1 MQAGS
6 VREPTDTDQQAAH
19 PDQDFAGKAP
29 LSSEQQV
36 ATEVSMKQQYKFS
49 LGYYLLVFFS
59 IILLESIFF
68 SGAAVKE
75 ISYSRFRELL
85 AGDRIQ
91 SVIVES
97 DRIFGL
103 EKAPADDAAG
113 NTAKETPVFQ
123 PPHKKAPWNLDFG
136 LFNDKARQQAER
148 QFVVTRL
155 DDPQLTTDLQAHGVD
170 YRGKIESHWLANF
183 LSNWIL
189 PLAFFIVLGRFLTR
203 RMGKGA
209 GFLDVGKNKARIYAV
224 DPSQKVSFNDVAG
237 VDEAVEEVK
246 EMVSFLNNPERFT
259 RLGAKLPKG
268 ILLIGPPGTGKT
280 LLARA
285 VAGEAGVPFFN
296 LSGSDFVEMFVGVG
310 AARVRDLFKDA
321 KDKAPCI
328 IFIDELDAVGK
339 NRAQGVYMG
348 GNDERE
354 NTLNQL
360 LTEMDG
366 FDPQAGIIIMG
377 ATNRPE
383 VLDPALLR
391 PGRFDRQILVDRPD
405 LKGRMDIFAVHT
417 REFELDDR
425 VDFRKL
431 AAETPGFAGAEIA
444 NVCNEAALLASRRN
458 RQTVTQSDFQDAI
471 ERVIAGLEK
480 KNKLINPHERRVVAY
495 HESGHA
501 IVGHFTP
508 GADPVQKVSIIPRGI
523 GALGYTLQTPLEDRF
538 LMSRSELLGKI
549 KGLLGGRAAE
559 DLVFGEVS
567 TGAANDLEK
576 VADIVRNMLTVY
588 GMSEKMPNR
597 SLVEN
602 ASSNPFLGQGPA
614 MQRRSETLE
623 TLIDNETQAII
634 DSAYRSARQILSE
647 HRGKLDAMSKLLL
660 EKEKIDGEDIRRI
673 LGPDRSL
680 EPANQTGQP
689 LSRNCWSECPGHP
702 SIPKS
707 LLPATGRPA
716 A

>member
-1 MQAGS
+1 
-6 VREPTDTDQQAAH
+6 
-19 PDQDFAGKAP
+19 
-29 LSSEQQV
+29 
-36 ATEVSMKQQYKFS
+36 MKQQHKIS
-49 LGYYLLVFFS
+49 LSYSLIVFFG
-59 IILLESIFF
+59 IIFLESIFF
-68 SGAAVKE
+68 SGTAVKE
-75 ISYSRFRELL
+75 IPYSKFRDMLK
-85 AGDRIQ
+85 ADRIQ
-91 SVIVES
+91 SVIVEP

-103 EKAPADDAAG
+103 KKAAEPAGASTAGNQTAKDAAD
-113 NTAKETPVFQ
+113 FQ
-123 PPHKKAPWNLDFG
+123 PQRKQAPWHLDFG
-136 LFNDKARQQAER
+136 MFSKEQQQKAKR
-148 QFVVTRL
+148 QFMVTRL
-155 DDPQLTTDLQAHGVD
+155 EDPKLIPDLQAHGVD
-170 YRGKIESHWLANF
+170 YRGKIESHWLSHF

-189 PLAFFIVLGRFLTR
+189 PLVIFFLLGRFLVR

-209 GFLDVGKNKARIYAV
+209 GFLDVGKSKARIYAA
-224 DPSQKVSFNDVAG
+224 DPSQKVTFEDVAG

-246 EMVSFLNNPERFT
+246 EVVSFLKTPETYT

-321 KDKAPCI
+321 KVKAPCI

-339 NRAQGVYMG
+339 NRGQGVYMG

-405 LKGRMDIFAVHT
+405 LNGRMEIFAVHT
-417 REFELDDR
+417 RDLRIDED

-444 NVCNEAALLASRRN
+444 NVCNEAALLASRN
-458 RQTVTQSDFQDAI
+458 GGQIITHHSFQDAI

-480 KNKLINPHERRVVAY
+480 KNRLINPHEREVVAF

-501 IVGHFTP
+501 IVGHLTP
-508 GADPVQKVSIIPRGI
+508 GADPVHKVSIIPRGI
-523 GALGYTLQTPLEDRF
+523 GALGYTLQSPLEDRF
-538 LMSRSELLGKI
+538 LMSHSELLGKI
-549 KGLLGGRAAE
+549 RGLLGGRAAE
-559 DLVFGEVS
+559 ELVFGEVS
-567 TGAANDLEK
+567 TGASNDLEK
-576 VADIVRNMLTVY
+576 VAGIVRNMLTVY
-588 GMSEKMPNR
+588 GMSKHMPHL
-597 SLVEN
+597 SLVEKEQ
-602 ASSNPFLGQGPA
+602 NPFLAQGPVVR
-614 MQRRSETLE
+614 RRSEKLE
-623 TLIDNETQAII
+623 ELMDSETQEII
-634 DSAYRSARQILSE
+634 NTCYQEARQLLIGHQKELKSM
-647 HRGKLDAMSKLLL
+647 AALLL
-660 EKEKIDGEDIRRI
+660 EKEKIEAHEIQSI
-673 LGPDRSL
+673 LGPRAQSKQRKAHL
-680 EPANQTGQP
+680 AVA
-689 LSRNCWSECPGHP
+689 R
-702 SIPKS
+702 
-707 LLPATGRPA
+707 
-716 A
+716 

>member
-1 MQAGS
+1 
-6 VREPTDTDQQAAH
+6 
-19 PDQDFAGKAP
+19 
-29 LSSEQQV
+29 
-36 ATEVSMKQQYKFS
+36 MKQQHKFS
-49 LGYYLLVFFS
+49 LGYYLFVFFT
-59 IILLESIFF
+59 IIMLESIFF
-68 SGAAVKE
+68 SGPAVKE
-75 ISYSRFRELL
+75 ISYSRFRDMLNNNQ
-85 AGDRIQ
+85 IQ
-91 SVIVES
+91 SVILET
-97 DRIFGL
+97 DHIYGL
-103 EKAPADDAAG
+103 EKAPHAADKKTEKEK
-113 NTAKETPVFQ
+113 TAFQ
-123 PPHKKAPWNLDFG
+123 PVQKKAPWGLDFG
-136 LFNDKARQQAER
+136 RISSEAKEQAKR
-148 QFVVTRL
+148 QFTVTRV
-155 DDPQLTTDLQAHGVD
+155 DDPQLVADLQAHGVD
-170 YRGKIESHWLANF
+170 YRGKIESHWLSNF

-189 PLAFFIVLGRFLTR
+189 PLAFFIFLGSFLAR
-203 RMGKGA
+203 RMGKGGA

-224 DPSQKVSFNDVAG
+224 DPSQKVTFGDVAG
-237 VDEAVEEVK
+237 VEEAVEEVQ
-246 EMVSFLNNPERFT
+246 EVVSFLKQPERYT

-321 KDKAPCI
+321 KAKAPCI
-328 IFIDELDAVGK
+328 IFIDELDAIGK
-339 NRAQGVYMG
+339 NRGQNVVLG

-405 LKGRMDIFAVHT
+405 LGGRVAIFKVHT
-417 REFELDDR
+417 RGLTLDTD
-425 VDFRKL
+425 VDFHKL

-444 NVCNEAALLASRRN
+444 NVCNEAALMASRKD
-458 RQTVTQSDFQDAI
+458 RQSVSQEDFQDAI

-480 KNKLINPHERRVVAY
+480 KNKLINPHERKVVAY

-501 IVGHFTP
+501 IVGHLTR

-538 LMSRSELLGKI
+538 LMSRSELLGKV

-559 DLVFGEVS
+559 EIIFGEVS
-567 TGAANDLEK
+567 TGASNDLEK

-597 SLVEN
+597 SLVEKP
-602 ASSNPFLGQGPA
+602 SNGFLGQGPSTS
-614 MQRRSETLE
+614 RRSESLE
-623 TLIDNETQAII
+623 SLIDSETQAII
-634 DSAYRSARQILSE
+634 DDAYQAAQQILAG
-647 HRGKLDAMSKLLL
+647 HRDELEAMAALLL
-660 EKEKIDGEDIRRI
+660 EKEKIDENDIRRI
-673 LGPDRSL
+673 MGPNPEDGDDAGDASPRL
-680 EPANQTGQP
+680 
-689 LSRNCWSECPGHP
+689 
-702 SIPKS
+702 
-707 LLPATGRPA
+707 A
-716 A
+716 AAH

>member
-1 MQAGS
+1 M
-6 VREPTDTDQQAAH
+6 DQQAAH
-19 PDQDFAGKAP
+19 PDQDFPGKAP
-29 LSSEQQV
+29 LSSELNV
-36 ATEVSMKQQYKFS
+36 PTEDSMKQQYKFS

-103 EKAPADDAAG
+103 EKAPVDAVAG
-113 NTAKETPVFQ
+113 HAAKETPVFR

-136 LFNDKARQQAER
+136 LFNDKARQQAEH

-155 DDPQLTTDLQAHGVD
+155 DDPQLTADLQAHGVD
-170 YRGKIESHWLANF
+170 YRGKIESHWLSNF

-189 PLAFFIVLGRFLTR
+189 PLAFFIVLGRFLAR

-246 EMVSFLNNPERFT
+246 EVVSFLKSPERYT

-417 REFELDDR
+417 REFRLDDR
-425 VDFRKL
+425 VEFHKL

-458 RQTVTQSDFQDAI
+458 RQTVNQSDFQDAI

-480 KNKLINPHERRVVAY
+480 KNKLINPHERQVVAY

-538 LMSRSELLGKI
+538 LMSRSELLGKV

-559 DLVFGEVS
+559 ELVFGEVS
-567 TGAANDLEK
+567 TGASNDLEK

-634 DSAYRSARQILSE
+634 DAAYQSARQILSE
-647 HRGKLDAMSKLLL
+647 HRSELEAMSGLLL
-660 EKEKIDGEDIRRI
+660 EKEKIDGTDIHRI
-673 LGPDRSL
+673 LGPGRAS
-680 EPANQTGQP
+680 EAGPRTGQP
-689 LSRNCWSECPGHP
+689 RL
-702 SIPKS
+702 
-707 LLPATGRPA
+707 A
-716 A
+716 AAR

>member
-1 MQAGS
+1 
-6 VREPTDTDQQAAH
+6 
-19 PDQDFAGKAP
+19 
-29 LSSEQQV
+29 
-36 ATEVSMKQQYKFS
+36 MKQQHKFS
-49 LGYYLLVFFS
+49 LSYYMIVFFS
-59 IILLESIFF
+59 IFLLESIFF
-68 SGAAVKE
+68 SGMAVKE
-75 ISYSRFRELL
+75 IPYSRFRDMLK
-85 AGDRIQ
+85 ADKVQ
-91 SVIVES
+91 SVIVEP
-97 DRIFGL
+97 DRIYGL
-103 EKAPADDAAG
+103 
-113 NTAKETPVFQ
+113 
-123 PPHKKAPWNLDFG
+123 KKAPKAAAGAKASGRAAKDATQFQPQRKQAPWHLDFNW
-136 LFNDKARQQAER
+136 FSSQQKDKAKR
-148 QFVVTRL
+148 QFMVTRL
-155 DDPQLTTDLQAHGVD
+155 QDPKLIQDLQSHGVD
-170 YRGKIESHWLANF
+170 YRGKIESHWLSHF

-189 PLAFFIVLGRFLTR
+189 PLGIFILLGSFLAR

-224 DPSQKVSFNDVAG
+224 DPSQKVTFEDVAG

-246 EMVSFLNNPERFT
+246 EVVSFLKKPDIYT

-321 KDKAPCI
+321 KVKAPCI

-339 NRAQGVYMG
+339 NRSQGVYMG

-366 FDPQAGIIIMG
+366 FDPQSGIIIMG

-405 LKGRMDIFAVHT
+405 LEGRMEIFGVHT
-417 REFELDDR
+417 RQLKVDAD

-431 AAETPGFAGAEIA
+431 ASETPGFAGAEIA
-444 NVCNEAALLASRRN
+444 NVCNEAALLASRKGE
-458 RQTVTQSDFQDAI
+458 QIVPLDCFQDAI

-480 KNKLINPHERRVVAY
+480 KNKLINPHERQVVAY

-501 IVGHFTP
+501 IVGHLTP
-508 GADPVQKVSIIPRGI
+508 GADPVHKVSIIPRGI

-559 DLVFGEVS
+559 ELVFGEVS
-567 TGAANDLEK
+567 TGASNDLEK

-588 GMSEKMPNR
+588 GMSKHMPNL
-597 SLVEN
+597 SLVEKEQ
-602 ASSNPFLGQGPA
+602 NPYLGQGPA
-614 MQRRSETLE
+614 VQRRSEKLEELIDSETQEIISACYQEARQLLIGHQKELE
-623 TLIDNETQAII
+623 TM
-634 DSAYRSARQILSE
+634 AR
-647 HRGKLDAMSKLLL
+647 LLL
-660 EKEKIDGEDIRRI
+660 EKEKIEAREIHTI
-673 LGPDRSL
+673 LGPRA
-680 EPANQTGQP
+680 EPKKIKAR
-689 LSRNCWSECPGHP
+689 LAVA
-702 SIPKS
+702 K
-707 LLPATGRPA
+707 
-716 A
+716 

>member
-1 MQAGS
+1 
-6 VREPTDTDQQAAH
+6 
-19 PDQDFAGKAP
+19 
-29 LSSEQQV
+29 
-36 ATEVSMKQQYKFS
+36 MKQQHKFS
-49 LGYYLLVFFS
+49 LSYYLMVFFTV
-59 IILLESIFF
+59 IMLESIFF

-75 ISYSRFRELL
+75 IPYSKFRDLL
-85 AGDRIQ
+85 VNDRIQ
-91 SVIVES
+91 SVIVEQN
-97 DRIFGL
+97 RIFGL
-103 EKAPADDAAG
+103 EKTAASAKGGNANERPA
-113 NTAKETPVFQ
+113 FQ
-123 PPHKKAPWNLDFG
+123 PNRKKAPWNLDFG
-136 LFNDKARQQAER
+136 LFGGKDQPSADH

-155 DDPQLTTDLQAHGVD
+155 DDPHLVADLQAHGVD
-170 YRGKIESHWLANF
+170 YRGKIESHWLTDF
-183 LSNWIL
+183 LSNWIV
-189 PLAFFIVLGRFLTR
+189 PLLFFVLLGRFLAR

-209 GFLDVGKNKARIYAV
+209 GFLDVGRNKARIYAA
-224 DPSQKVSFNDVAG
+224 DPSQKVSFREVAG
-237 VDEAVEEVK
+237 VDEAVEEVQ
-246 EMVSFLNNPERFT
+246 EVVSFLQQPERYT

-339 NRAQGVYMG
+339 NRSQGIAIG

-366 FDPQAGIIIMG
+366 FDPQSGIIIMG

-405 LKGRMDIFAVHT
+405 LKGRMEIFDVHT
-417 REFELDDR
+417 REFKLDDQ
-425 VDFRKL
+425 VDFHKL

-444 NVCNEAALLASRRN
+444 NVCNEAALLASRRD

-480 KNKLINPHERRVVAY
+480 KNKLINPHERQVVAY

-538 LMSRSELLGKI
+538 LMSRSELLGRI

-559 DLVFGEVS
+559 EMVFGEVS

-576 VADIVRNMLTVY
+576 VAGIVRNMLTVY
-588 GMSEKMPNR
+588 GMSENMPNR

-602 ASSNPFLGQGPA
+602 ASTPFLGQGPST
-614 MQRRSETLE
+614 QRRSESLE
-623 TLIDNETQAII
+623 ALIDHESQAII
-634 DSAYRSARQILSE
+634 DASYQAAKQILVG
-647 HRGKLDAMSKLLL
+647 HRPELEAMAGLLL
-660 EKEKIDGEDIRRI
+660 EKEKIDAQDIQRI
-673 LGPDRSL
+673 LGPGGA
-680 EPANQTGQP
+680 PQKVQP
-689 LSRNCWSECPGHP
+689 EKR
-702 SIPKS
+702 PK
-707 LLPATGRPA
+707 LA
-716 A
+716 AAR

>member
-1 MQAGS
+1 
-6 VREPTDTDQQAAH
+6 
-19 PDQDFAGKAP
+19 
-29 LSSEQQV
+29 
-36 ATEVSMKQQYKFS
+36 MKQQHKFS
-49 LGYYLLVFFS
+49 LSYYVLVFFTV
-59 IILLESIFF
+59 ILLESIFF

-75 ISYSRFRELL
+75 IFYSKFRDLL
-85 AGDRIQ
+85 ANDRIQ
-91 SVIVES
+91 SVVVE
-97 DRIFGL
+97 DHRIFGL
-103 EKAPADDAAG
+103 EKSTAS
-113 NTAKETPVFQ
+113 TAKSNGNETPVFQ
-123 PPHKKAPWNLDFG
+123 PPRKKAPWNLDFG
-136 LFNDKARQQAER
+136 LFRDKAQQQVER
-148 QFVVTRL
+148 QFVVNRL
-155 DDPQLTTDLQAHGVD
+155 EDPRLIADLQSHGVD

-189 PLAFFIVLGRFLTR
+189 PLAFFILLGRFLAR
-203 RMGKGA
+203 RMNKGV
-209 GFLDVGKNKARIYAV
+209 GFLDVGRNKARIYAV
-224 DPSQKVSFNDVAG
+224 DPSQKVTFQDVAG
-237 VDEAVEEVK
+237 VDEAVEEVR
-246 EMVSFLNNPERFT
+246 EVVSFLRSPERYT

-321 KDKAPCI
+321 KAKAPCI

-339 NRAQGVYMG
+339 NRSQGIAVG

-366 FDPQAGIIIMG
+366 FDPQTGIIIMG

-405 LKGRMDIFAVHT
+405 LKGRMEIFAVHT
-417 REFELDDR
+417 RALILDDQ

-444 NVCNEAALLASRRN
+444 NICNEAALLASRRD
-458 RQTVTQSDFQDAI
+458 RQTVRQKDFQDAI

-480 KNKLINPHERRVVAY
+480 KNKLINPHERKVVAY

-549 KGLLGGRAAE
+549 KGLLGGRASE
-559 DLVFGEVS
+559 ELVFGEVS

-588 GMSEKMPNR
+588 GMSEQMPNR
-597 SLVEN
+597 SLVERT
-602 ASSNPFLGQGPA
+602 SNPFLNQGPST
-614 MQRRSETLE
+614 QRRSESLE
-623 TLIDNETQAII
+623 ALIDYESQAII
-634 DSAYRSARQILSE
+634 DAAYRSARQILSA
-647 HRGKLDAMSKLLL
+647 HRSELKAMAALLL
-660 EKEKIDGEDIRRI
+660 EKEKIDGKDIQRI
-673 LGPDRSL
+673 LGPG
-680 EPANQTGQP
+680 PAPRKNPDEKGP
-689 LSRNCWSECPGHP
+689 ML
-702 SIPKS
+702 
-707 LLPATGRPA
+707 A
-716 A
+716 AAR

>member
-1 MQAGS
+1 
-6 VREPTDTDQQAAH
+6 
-19 PDQDFAGKAP
+19 
-29 LSSEQQV
+29 
-36 ATEVSMKQQYKFS
+36 MKQRHKFS
-49 LGYYLLVFFS
+49 LGYYLLVFFT
-59 IILLESIFF
+59 IITLESIFF
-68 SGAAVKE
+68 SGTAVKE
-75 ISYSRFRELL
+75 ISYSRFRNLL
-85 AGDRIQ
+85 VADQ
-91 SVIVES
+91 LQNVIVEP

-103 EKAPADDAAG
+103 QKAPEEAGRSQSDHAAK
-113 NTAKETPVFQ
+113 NELPIFQ
-123 PPHKKAPWNLDFG
+123 PQRKQSPWHLDFS
-136 LFNDKARQQAER
+136 LFSNKQKQQAER

-155 DDPQLTTDLQAHGVD
+155 NDPKLIEDLQAHGVD
-170 YRGKIESHWLANF
+170 YRGKIESHWLSHF

-189 PLAFFIVLGRFLTR
+189 PLVFFILLGRFLTR
-203 RMGKGA
+203 RMGKGI
-209 GFLDVGKNKARIYAV
+209 GFLDAGKNKARIYAV
-224 DPSQKVSFNDVAG
+224 DPSQKVTFEDVAG

-246 EMVSFLNNPERFT
+246 EVVSILKEPVRYT

-268 ILLIGPPGTGKT
+268 ILLVGPPGTGKT

-339 NRAQGVYMG
+339 SRAQGVYMG

-366 FDPQAGIIIMG
+366 FDPQAGIIIMA

-391 PGRFDRQILVDRPD
+391 PGRFDRQVLVDRPD

-417 REFELDDR
+417 RDLTIEEN
-425 VDFRKL
+425 VDFQKL

-444 NVCNEAALLASRRN
+444 NVCNEAALLASREGGLSTSQRN
-458 RQTVTQSDFQDAI
+458 FQDAI

-480 KNKLINPHERRVVAY
+480 KNKLINPHERQVVAY

-501 IVGHFTP
+501 IVGHLTP

-538 LMSRSELLGKI
+538 LMSRNELLGKI
-549 KGLLGGRAAE
+549 KGLLAGRAAE
-559 DLVFGEVS
+559 ELVFGEVS

-576 VADIVRNMLTVY
+576 VADIVKNMLTVY
-588 GMSEKMPNR
+588 GMSKHLPNL
-597 SLVEN
+597 SLVEKGQ
-602 ASSNPFLGQGPA
+602 NPFLNQGPVT
-614 MQRRSETLE
+614 MQHRSETLE
-623 TLIDNETQAII
+623 EVIDSETQEII
-634 DSAYRSARQILSE
+634 ASCYEEARQILAN
-647 HRGKLDAMSKLLL
+647 HRRELNEMAQMLLK
-660 EKEKIDGEDIRRI
+660 KEKIDAQDMLRV
-673 LGPDRSL
+673 LGPHETSTKKRSQL
-680 EPANQTGQP
+680 TIA
-689 LSRNCWSECPGHP
+689 H
-702 SIPKS
+702 
-707 LLPATGRPA
+707 
-716 A
+716 

>member
-1 MQAGS
+1 
-6 VREPTDTDQQAAH
+6 
-19 PDQDFAGKAP
+19 
-29 LSSEQQV
+29 
-36 ATEVSMKQQYKFS
+36 MKQQHKFS
-49 LGYYLLVFFS
+49 LSYYLVVFFS

-75 ISYSRFRELL
+75 ISYSKFRHLL
-85 AGDRIQ
+85 ANDRIQ
-91 SVIVES
+91 SVIVEEK
-97 DRIFGL
+97 RIFGL
-103 EKAPADDAAG
+103 ERSDASTG
-113 NTAKETPVFQ
+113 GSTVDETHAFQ
-123 PPHKKAPWNLDFG
+123 PTHKKAPWNLNFS
-136 LFNDKARQQAER
+136 LFDNKSQKQIDR

-155 DDPQLTTDLQAHGVD
+155 DDPGLITDLQSHGVD
-170 YRGKIESHWLANF
+170 YRGKIESHWLTNF

-189 PLAFFIVLGRFLTR
+189 PLIFFILLGRFLTQ
-203 RMGKGA
+203 RMKKGA
-209 GFLDVGKNKARIYAV
+209 GFLDIGRNKARIYAV
-224 DPSQKVSFNDVAG
+224 DPSQKVTFRDVAG

-246 EMVSFLNNPERFT
+246 EVVSFLISPENYT

-321 KDKAPCI
+321 KAKAPCI

-339 NRAQGVYMG
+339 NRSQGIAIG

-366 FDPQAGIIIMG
+366 FDSQTGIIIMG

-405 LKGRMDIFAVHT
+405 LKGRMEIFKVHT
-417 REFELDDR
+417 RGLVLNDQ
-425 VDFRKL
+425 VNFRKL

-444 NVCNEAALLASRRN
+444 NVCNEAALMASRRG
-458 RQTVTQSDFQDAI
+458 RQTVKQIDFQDAI

-480 KNKLINPHERRVVAY
+480 KNKLINPHERQVVAY

-538 LMSRSELLGKI
+538 LMSRSELLGKL

-559 DLVFGEVS
+559 ELIFGEVS

-576 VADIVRNMLTVY
+576 VAGIVHSMLTVY
-588 GMSEKMPNR
+588 GMSDRMPNR

-602 ASSNPFLGQGPA
+602 TSNPFLSQGPST
-614 MQRRSETLE
+614 QRRSENLE
-623 TLIDNETQAII
+623 ALIDRETQAII
-634 DSAYRSARQILSE
+634 DTAYQSAIQILTG
-647 HRGKLDAMSKLLL
+647 HRRELEAMAKLLL
-660 EKEKIDGEDIRRI
+660 EKEKIDTLDIEHI
-673 LGPDRSL
+673 LGPRR
-680 EPANQTGQP
+680 P
-689 LSRNCWSECPGHP
+689 SEEAD
-702 SIPKS
+702 PKS
-707 LLPATGRPA
+707 VPHLVMTH
-716 A
+716 

>member
-1 MQAGS
+1 
-6 VREPTDTDQQAAH
+6 
-19 PDQDFAGKAP
+19 
-29 LSSEQQV
+29 
-36 ATEVSMKQQYKFS
+36 MKQQHKFS
-49 LGYYLLVFFS
+49 LGYYMFIFFS

-68 SGAAVKE
+68 SGTAVKE
-75 ISYSRFRELL
+75 IPYSRFRDMLE
-85 AGDRIQ
+85 ANQIK
-91 SVIVES
+91 SVIVKP

-103 EKAPADDAAG
+103 EKAPQQAGATDAGQPAANDAAD
-113 NTAKETPVFQ
+113 FQ
-123 PPHKKAPWNLDFG
+123 PQRKQAPWHLDFS
-136 LFNDKARQQAER
+136 LFNNQQKQKAKR
-148 QFVVTRL
+148 QFMVIRL
-155 DDPQLTTDLQAHGVD
+155 EDSKLIPDLQAHGVD
-170 YRGKIESHWLANF
+170 YRGKIESHWLSHF

-189 PLAFFIVLGRFLTR
+189 PVVIFVLLGRFLVR

-224 DPSQKVSFNDVAG
+224 DPSQKVTFEDVAG

-246 EMVSFLNNPERFT
+246 EVVSFLKNPETYT

-321 KDKAPCI
+321 KGKAPCI

-339 NRAQGVYMG
+339 NRSQGVYMG

-383 VLDPALLR
+383 VLDQALLR

-405 LKGRMDIFAVHT
+405 LNGRMAIFAVHT
-417 REFELDDR
+417 RDLMIDENL
-425 VDFRKL
+425 DFRKL

-444 NVCNEAALLASRRN
+444 NVCNEAALLASRN
-458 RQTVTQSDFQDAI
+458 GEQIVTLDCFQDAI

-480 KNKLINPHERRVVAY
+480 KNKLINPHERQVVAY

-501 IVGHFTP
+501 IVGHLTP
-508 GADPVQKVSIIPRGI
+508 GADPVHKVSIIPRGI

-559 DLVFGEVS
+559 ELVFGEVS
-567 TGAANDLEK
+567 TGASNDLEK

-588 GMSEKMPNR
+588 GMSKHMPNL
-597 SLVEN
+597 SLVEKEQ
-602 ASSNPFLGQGPA
+602 NPFLAQGPV
-614 MQRRSETLE
+614 MQRRSDKLE
-623 TLIDNETQAII
+623 ELIDSETQEII
-634 DSAYRSARQILSE
+634 NACYQEARQLLIGHQKELE
-647 HRGKLDAMSKLLL
+647 AMAGLLL
-660 EKEKIDGEDIRRI
+660 EKEKIEAHEIENI
-673 LGPDRSL
+673 LGPR
-680 EPANQTGQP
+680 A
-689 LSRNCWSECPGHP
+689 P
-702 SIPKS
+702 SKKVKAK
-707 LLPATGRPA
+707 LAVA
-716 A
+716 Q